1 MSKHRHV
8 RKVLIKSFPH
18 SYPGRDLPSLQFC
31 PSTSLRGLRRE
42 TVKKHVMNHFQSISS
57 ICISLHVVA
66 FVHAPSLTR
75 SNTSLASKLISSVS
89 WPTYWYNARQRGP
102 WGRGC
107 GLGAG
112 GGRWWMLI
120 FLCFLWQR
128 GKKEVLMTIIYSH
141 LIDLLTWIK
150 LTFNC
155 HAWVENGKSAKS
167 CSSSAGHWG
176 LALKAS
182 QSQ

>member
-1 MSKHRHV
+1 MNNSQAVSECAELHLFMSKHRHV

-128 GKKEVLMTIIYSH
+128 GEKGGAHDHNLFTSYLFTNMNQIN
-141 LIDLLTWIK
+141 
-150 LTFNC
+150 F
-155 HAWVENGKSAKS
+155 
-167 CSSSAGHWG
+167 
-176 LALKAS
+176 
-182 QSQ
+182 